1 MHSSNESET
10 LNKYFYISAVEI
22 LQMLNAIS
30 CTQYL
35 LKIIISYF
43 AVISP
48 GVFFLSMRPL
58 DYCFIRVDA
67 NRSLFVFDVLML
79 FSWRVRRINLKCAP
93 KRRCCSRTPAGD
105 TGSPHPGRSSARARS
120 ESLRWKFGVS
130 TADERLWN
138 TAVTRARERESV
150 GLIFLPTRWFTNVSN
165 VLRVVTISSRFW
177 HGYYYYLRFLTGVP
191 RHTSE
196 LHLPVMPHEYFRQN
210 VSAETTHV
218 IHVK

>member
-35 LKIIISYF
+35 LKIIISYC

-105 TGSPHPGRSSARARS
+105 TGSPHPGRSSARTRS

-138 TAVTRARERESV
+138 TAVTRARERERWTDFSPDAMIYERIKCFACRHYIV
-150 GLIFLPTRWFTNVSN
+150 TVLTWVLLLPAIFDRCAAA
-165 VLRVVTISSRFW
+165 
-177 HGYYYYLRFLTGVP
+177 H
-191 RHTSE
+191 
-196 LHLPVMPHEYFRQN
+196 
-210 VSAETTHV
+210 
-218 IHVK
+218 